1 MSGVSVES
9 GGKGGKK
16 AVDSQINMIP
26 FIDLLV
32 CCISF
37 LIITAV
43 WTQLERLNATQQS
56 PGQAQQQDQPQ
67 EERIRL
73 FLQINDAGYTLAD
86 TAGTRI
92 PIPKAGGKYDTNRL
106 SNELRNVKRQDP
118 NRRDLIV
125 SPEDGVKY
133 EDIIAAMDVALR
145 DSDADRDSDPD
156 FPDISV
162 SDASGAGM

>member
-1 MSGVSVES
+1 MSVSVQS

-16 AVDSQINMIP
+16 NVDSEINMVP

-32 CCISF
+32 VTISF

-43 WTQLERLNATQQS
+43 WTQLERLNATQQT
-56 PGQAQQQDQPQ
+56 PGQAQQMDQPQ

-73 FLQINDAGYTLAD
+73 ILQINDAGFTLAD

-92 PIPKAGGKYDTNRL
+92 PIPKQGGAYDVNRL
-106 SNELRNVKRQDP
+106 GEELRNVKRQDP

-133 EDIIAAMDVALR
+133 QDIISAMDIALR
-145 DSDADRDSDPD
+145 DSDDRDTDPD

-162 SDASGAGM
+162 SDSSGTGI

>member
-1 MSGVSVES
+1 MSGVQVES
-9 GGKGGKK
+9 GKGGRKP
-16 AVDSQINMIP
+16 VDSEVNMIP

-92 PIPKAGGKYDTNRL
+92 PIPKSGGKYDTNRL

-145 DSDADRDSDPD
+145 DSDADRDADSD
-156 FPDISV
+156 FPDISL
-162 SDASGAGM
+162 SDSSGAGI